1 MRETHEAPAF
11 RNVLPLF
18 CFTFLFYKPM
28 DSNLI
33 FFFFFSVSHLEN
45 SLVSRPTP
53 IPLLRKDSAMLVVLK
68 GF

>member
-18 CFTFLFYKPM
+18 SFTFLFYKPM
-28 DSNLI
+28 ASNL
-33 FFFFFSVSHLEN
+33 FFFFFSLSHLES
-45 SLVSRPTP
+45 SLVSQPTP

>member
-1 MRETHEAPAF
+1 MRETHRAPAF

-18 CFTFLFYKPM
+18 SFTFFILQTNGLQ
-28 DSNLI
+28 S
-33 FFFFFSVSHLEN
+33 FFFFFSLSHLES
-45 SLVSRPTP
+45 SLVSQPTP

>member
-1 MRETHEAPAF
+1 MMETHEAPDF
-11 RNVLPLF
+11 RNFLPLF

-33 FFFFFSVSHLEN
+33 FFFFSVSHLES

-53 IPLLRKDSAMLVVLK
+53 VPLLRKDSAMLVVLK